1 MEAHNKMKITKV
13 MVNRKFNLGGYES
26 LDMAAE
32 AELNE
37 TDNPLEI
44 WNIIRDNIEM
54 CFTDMQRKKQ
64 AEKGGVNSSVTQP
77 ATATAPSPQPSP
89 PLLEKFTQKQRDL
102 LTVKNGSIYPKEY
115 IEDKFAWIAINVT
128 AEAQGYKWVKAGD
141 QSHWSKTA

>member
-1 MEAHNKMKITKV
+1 MKITKV
-13 MVNRKFNLGGYES
+13 SFNRKFNLGNYES
-26 LDMAAE
+26 LDVGAE
-32 AELNE
+32 AELGEN
-37 TDNPLEI
+37 DNALEVWSI
-44 WNIIRDNIEM
+44 LRDNSEM
-54 CFTDMQRKKQ
+54 WYIDQQRKKQ

-89 PLLEKFTQKQRDL
+89 PILEKFTPKQQDL

-115 IEDKFAWIAINVT
+115 SEDKFAWIAINVT

>member
-1 MEAHNKMKITKV
+1 MKITKAV
-13 MVNRKFNLGGYES
+13 FERTFNMGNYES
-26 LDMAAE
+26 LRVGAE
-32 AELNE
+32 AELGEN
-37 TDNPLEI
+37 DNALEVWSI
-44 WNIIRDNIEM
+44 LRDNSEM
-54 CFTDMQRKKQ
+54 WYIDQQRKKQ

-89 PLLEKFTQKQRDL
+89 PILEKFTPQQRSL

-115 IEDKFAWIAINVT
+115 IEDKFVWIAINVA